1 MTIDDIRDA
10 YKVRD
15 GYWFAPK
22 LFGFGAVPAT
32 WQGWAVILAFVAALM
47 AAMRWLPT
55 PAEKLI
61 VGFALLAALVAVTA
75 ARTDG
80 GLHWR
85 WGRK

>member
-1 MTIDDIRDA
+1 MTIDEIRDA

-22 LFGFGAVPAT
+22 LFGFGAVPVT
-32 WQGWAVILAFVAALM
+32 WQGWAATFACVAAVM
-47 AAMRWLPT
+47 VAARWLPT
-55 PAEKLI
+55 TAEKLI
-61 VGFALLAALVAVTA
+61 VSCALLAAYVALTIS
-75 ARTDG
+75 RTDG

>member
-1 MTIDDIRDA
+1 MTIDDIRGA
-10 YKVRD
+10 YEVPD

-32 WQGWAVILAFVAALM
+32 WQGWAVTFACAAAMM
-47 AAMRWLPT
+47 AAARWLPT
-55 PAEKLI
+55 TAEKLI
-61 VGFALLAALVAVTA
+61 VSCALLAAFAAIAA

-85 WGRK
+85 WGRR

>member
-1 MTIDDIRDA
+1 MTIDDIHDA

-22 LFGFGAVPAT
+22 LFGIGAVPVT
-32 WQGWAVILAFVAALM
+32 WQGWGVTLACVATVT
-47 AAMRWLPT
+47 AAARWLPT
-55 PAEKLI
+55 TAEKLI
-61 VGFALLAALVAVTA
+61 ASCALIAAFVAITI